1 MKNILTILAAISIM
15 TLTLIGCNTTTAVSA
30 SGVEMATTKV
40 VTADDGTT
48 IEQRNI
54 KERLARDNKPG
65 SIKSLY
71 IVSPFTGDLIISS
84 TVKGKVT
91 SSSKRL
97 TPPDLTQITSQNGTS
112 IQKVIEID
120 GRWYSTD
127 QNPGDD
133 GTYGDS
139 IQYLYWFDSNDVYH
153 QAYIGG
159 AIVHIADQPQ
169 TFYKTVQ
176 RVDNGK

>member
-1 MKNILTILAAISIM
+1 MKILSKILIALSIM
-15 TLTLIGCNTTTAVSA
+15 TLIGCGTTTAVSA
-30 SGVEMATTKV
+30 SGVKMATTKV
-40 VTADDGTT
+40 ETAEDGTT

-65 SIKSLY
+65 SIKFLY

-97 TPPDLTQITSQNGTS
+97 TPADLTQTNSEGGGIV
-112 IQKVIEID
+112 QKVIKID
-120 GRWYSTD
+120 GRWYTTD

-139 IQYLYWFDSNDVYH
+139 IQYLFWFDANDVYH

-159 AIVHIADQPQ
+159 AIVHISDKSQ
-169 TFYKTVQ
+169 TFYKTTQ
-176 RVDNGK
+176 RVENGK

>member
-1 MKNILTILAAISIM
+1 
-15 TLTLIGCNTTTAVSA
+15 
-30 SGVEMATTKV
+30 MATTKV
-40 VTADDGTT
+40 VTAEDGTT

-65 SIKSLY
+65 SIKFLY

-97 TPPDLTQITSQNGTS
+97 TPPDLTQITSQNGTT
-112 IQKVIEID
+112 IQKVIEIND
-120 GRWYSTD
+120 RWYTTD

-139 IQYLYWFDSNDVYH
+139 IQYLFWFDSNDVYH

-159 AIVHIADQPQ
+159 AIVHIADKPQ

-176 RVDNGK
+176 RVDSSSK